1 MGARRNVVLTG
12 FMATGKSTVGRVIAE
27 RLGYELVDTDAV
39 IEERHGPIPQIF
51 LEYGE
56 DEFRR
61 LERAVAAELA
71 GREGLVVST
80 GGRLMVDPVNAEVL
94 GATGDVFC
102 LTATVDTL
110 VERLSAEGTDSRPM
124 LAGHDLRPRLV
135 QLFAERA
142 PAYARFTQIPTD
154 ARTPT
159 QIADTILTIMSR

>member
-1 MGARRNVVLTG
+1 
-12 FMATGKSTVGRVIAE
+12 MATGKSTVGHVIAE

-51 LEYGE
+51 LEHGE

-61 LERAVAAELA
+61 FEREVAAELA
-71 GREGLVVST
+71 GHEGLVVST
-80 GGRLMVDPVNAEVL
+80 GGRMMVDPVNAEVL

-124 LAGHDLRPRLV
+124 LAGHDLRPRLA
-135 QLFAERA
+135 QLLAERA

-159 QIADTILTIMSR
+159 QIADTILTFISR